1 MLRNIYIKER
11 GNERKKL
18 SKEEMKS
25 VPYHPLLS
33 QINSMHASFI
43 KECLESF
50 PLSISAERVI
60 FYENEFTK
68 MDNLIGEN
76 QAILHREIV
85 NYVVKYIEQFIF
97 IENDIFY
104 NNISSYKINL
114 KTMEI
119 FLFEEIAN
127 KKISSR
133 GHDRKEDLILSHNV
147 YSNNELIISILSH
160 MSSGIV
166 ISELDKEKIINNQH
180 NIINQSDIKTSI
192 TEIKELIKKEN
203 EYLINE
209 SVNLNKIN
217 DYYENKDFNNIIPVC
232 CVGLF
237 QDERFD
243 DLNNEGRLFFTLQQQ
258 KRQKKDLFLEKT
270 YYQYNIAD
278 KNLEENKEDMFF
290 YVKMF
295 DHISER
301 LFSSLYVNSDNMDK
315 TKDFILKNKN
325 STGLNNL
332 NSLIANIIEDVHHK
346 LKYSVTKKIKSYIAD
361 RNDISENNRKQLIR
375 YAQHHNFNNIKF
387 LRNINNF
394 INDKSELS
402 QTILKQIKGLNYKTV
417 LLMCKYKE
425 NGFNEELFEKIIESE
440 IVFNHETKRPLNSY
454 QLQGKIAFGLKD
466 YIYEPG
472 FKMMVSK
479 YIQKN
484 ILFQSEIGSYPDVML
499 AISSKKPSVDEKTI
513 SMLKENILKEVV
525 RLDYSPHNKN
535 KKLLTDHLRYL
546 YETGIN
552 LKKIKI
558 SRFNKELNLLCFA
571 CHIDN
576 ENLFNFLLDEKIFIL
591 SEDIKDENFR
601 NELME
606 SIWSN
611 EKGVFYFIKYMN
623 KYQHYFNETK
633 INLSENVL
641 NTLIMNQQDL
651 RLIDIKNRFNIKIAN
666 NNVRQLQSFLFE
678 KANEKVINYLT
689 DFFDLTEEDLRIVKH
704 KKMML
709 YYSKNTFSE
718 SVKKY
723 PEFLENV
730 DLLSVFYEAIQQHRW
745 SKEDIYNVFKDFD
758 QQDYK
763 KACFCETR
771 NENLLHFMLKSN
783 EYGLFTKTIKNFVNK
798 EIVDINSL
806 NKINEIKA
814 IPLRAKNLFIK
825 IATDCEKQKMQK
837 ATVNATIASQIKK
850 TRI

>member
-1 MLRNIYIKER
+1 MLHNIYIKER
-11 GNERKKL
+11 ENVRKKL
-18 SKEEMKS
+18 NKEEIQS
-25 VPYHPLLS
+25 VPYQPLLS
-33 QINSMHASFI
+33 QINSLHARFI

-50 PLSISAERVI
+50 PLSISAERVV
-60 FYENEFTK
+60 FYENEFTR
-68 MDNLIGEN
+68 MDNLIGES
-76 QAILHREIV
+76 QTILHRQIV
-85 NYVVKYIEQFIF
+85 DHVVKCIEKFIF
-97 IENDIFY
+97 IKNDIFY
-104 NNISSYKINL
+104 NNISQYEINL

-119 FLFEEIAN
+119 FLFQEIA
-127 KKISSR
+127 KKNTPSR
-133 GHDRKEDLILSHNV
+133 GYNRKEDLIFSHNV
-147 YSNNELIISILSH
+147 YSNNELIIDILSH
-160 MSSGIV
+160 MSSDIV
-166 ISELDKEKIINNQH
+166 IPELDKAKIINNQH
-180 NIINQSDIKTSI
+180 TLIKKSEITTSI
-192 TEIKELIKKEN
+192 NEIKELIGKEN
-203 EYLINE
+203 DLAISETIN
-209 SVNLNKIN
+209 VHALNELYKN
-217 DYYENKDFNNIIPVC
+217 TNFNNIILAC
-232 CVGLF
+232 CARF
-237 QDERFD
+237 FDDERFV
-243 DLNNEGRLFFTLQQQ
+243 DLNDEGRLFFSLSTQ
-258 KRQKKDLFLEKT
+258 KKQKKDLFLEKT
-270 YYQYNIAD
+270 YYKYDIAP

-290 YVKMF
+290 YMKTF
-295 DHISER
+295 DHILCR
-301 LFSSLYVNSDNMDK
+301 FLSSLKISSDNMDK
-315 TKDFILKNKN
+315 RIACLLNNKN
-325 STGLNNL
+325 DTHLNNL
-332 NSLIANIIEDVHHK
+332 NLLIASIIEDVHYK
-346 LKYSVTKKIKSYIAD
+346 LKRSVTRKIQSYIAE
-361 RNDISENNRKQLIR
+361 REDISKNNREQLVR
-375 YAQHHNFNNIKF
+375 YARSHNFSNIKF

-394 INDKSELS
+394 INNKGELS
-402 QTILKQIKGLNYKTV
+402 KPIIKQLKALNYKTV

-425 NGFNEELFEKIIESE
+425 SGFKEESFEEIIESE
-440 IVFNHETKRPLNSY
+440 IVSNQERQRPLNNY
-454 QLQGKIAFGLKD
+454 QLRERIAFGLKN
-466 YIYEPG
+466 YKHEPE
-472 FKMMVSK
+472 FKTLVSK
-479 YIQKN
+479 YIHKCKN
-484 ILFQSEIGSYPDVML
+484 FQDEIGLYPDVML
-499 AISSKKPSVDEKTI
+499 AISSEKASLDEKTI
-513 SMLKENILKEVV
+513 SGLKENIIMEIL
-525 RLDYSPHNKN
+525 RLDYSHHNKN
-535 KKLLTDHLRYL
+535 KQLLTDHVRYL
-546 YETGIN
+546 YETGID
-552 LKKIKI
+552 LREIRI
-558 SRFNKELNLLCFA
+558 SRFKKEFNILCFA

-576 ENLFNFLLDEKIFIL
+576 EILFEFLLDKGIFIL
-591 SEDIKDENFR
+591 SEDIKYENFR

-611 EKGVFYFIKYMN
+611 GKGIFYFIKYIN
-623 KYQHYFNETK
+623 KHQNYFNETK
-633 INLSENVL
+633 INLSANVL
-641 NTLIMNQQDL
+641 DTLIMNQQDL